1 MSNTRFVA
9 LRTAALCAC
18 LLSSPLLTGCGGGS
32 SSTSTPNATAT
43 TNGPVTS
50 TTRTYNNLQFTL
62 SADKAVYAAHDKPT
76 FTLAVKNI
84 GTQAVI
90 FDYSDAATY
99 RIEISQGSQIISSY
113 PQVVAQVASS
123 EQFAAGG
130 VKTFTASWDHLV
142 ESTGQNAPA
151 GQYTITAY
159 LPVLGS
165 NGTLISA
172 SDAQTNLS
180 ANPITIQTQ

>member
-1 MSNTRFVA
+1 MSNTRFVP

-18 LLSSPLLTGCGGGS
+18 LLSSALLTGCGGGS
-32 SSTSTPNATAT
+32 STPTATTT

-50 TTRTYNNLQFTL
+50 ATRTYNNLQFTL
-62 SADKAVYAAHDKPT
+62 SADKAVYASRDKPT
-76 FTLAVKNI
+76 FTLTVKNV
-84 GTQAVI
+84 GTQSVT
-90 FDYSDAATY
+90 FDYSDGQTY
-99 RIEISQGSQIISSY
+99 RFNVSQNAQLVSTY
-113 PQVVAQVASS
+113 PQGAGQVFTSI
-123 EQFAAGG
+123 QFVPGETK
-130 VKTFTASWDHLV
+130 VFTGSWNQMFDA
-142 ESTGQNAPA
+142 TGQHAPA
-151 GQYTITAY
+151 GQYTVTAY